1 MAKILLVED
10 DLNLS
15 DMIRDWLKFERH
27 IAEAAYNG
35 DDALN
40 MLSTVTY
47 DLIILDWD
55 LPGLSGIEVSKLFRE
70 RGGNTPI
77 LMLTGKSSIDEKVIG
92 FDSGTDDYLT
102 KPFETRELAARVRA
116 LLRRAP
122 VRIADLI
129 KAGNL
134 VMNTKDHSLFQDGVE
149 LNLAPREFALLEFFM
164 KHPNDVF
171 SPDALLDR
179 VWQSDSD
186 ASRDTVRVCITRLRQ
201 KLGEDPKTPNIRSV
215 FGIGYKFEPDGVPQ

>member
-10 DLNLS
+10 DMSLS

-27 IAEAAYNG
+27 IGEAAYNG

-40 MLSTVTY
+40 LLSSVTY

-55 LPGLSGIEVSKLFRE
+55 LPGLSGIEVCKLFRE

-77 LMLTGKSSIDEKVIG
+77 LMLTGKSSIDEKVVG
-92 FDSGTDDYLT
+92 FNSGTDDYLT

-116 LLRRAP
+116 LLRRSP
-122 VRIADLI
+122 VRIADII

-134 VMNTKDHSLFQDGVE
+134 ELNTQDHRVLQNGVV
-149 LNLAPREFALLEFFM
+149 LNLAPREYALLEFFM
-164 KHPNDVF
+164 KHPKEVF
-171 SPDALLDR
+171 SPEALLAR
-179 VWQSDSD
+179 VWQSDSE

-215 FGIGYKFEPDGVPQ
+215 FSVGYTFEPDGIPQ